1 MEENLVKRN
10 ILMNTL
16 KIKWSFVIQ
25 VGLFHCI
32 RFAIVYKSKYL
43 WKLPI
48 YGSLL
53 FLLLDVSQP
62 ETTIQDGKEE
72 SRGEESMGVS
82 TKDDVKNETIKPM
95 NPSIKGAAC
104 FFK

>member
-1 MEENLVKRN
+1 M
-10 ILMNTL
+10 
-16 KIKWSFVIQ
+16 
-25 VGLFHCI
+25 
-32 RFAIVYKSKYL
+32 
-43 WKLPI
+43 PI

-53 FLLLDVSQP
+53 FLLIDASQP
-62 ETTIQDGKEE
+62 ETTIEGEKEE

-82 TKDDVKNETIKPM
+82 TKDDVKKETIKPM